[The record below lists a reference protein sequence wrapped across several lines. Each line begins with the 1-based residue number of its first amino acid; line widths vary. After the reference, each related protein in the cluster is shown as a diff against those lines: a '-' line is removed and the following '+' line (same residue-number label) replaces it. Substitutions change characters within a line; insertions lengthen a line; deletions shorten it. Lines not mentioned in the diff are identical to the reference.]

1 MIKNK
6 KSMPKILVI
15 GGGATGCG
23 VARDLVLRGYQTTL
37 IELGNLGSGTSSRSH
52 GMLQSGARYAVTETS
67 FATDCYQERNVISKI
82 FPKAVKLI
90 GGFFVS
96 LPNDPEDYPE
106 KFLKCCQIAKIPIE
120 EITIKEVLK
129 SEKELNNN
137 ILRAFHVPDALIHP
151 PKLFELLAKEIKSY
165 GGKILTNHQVI
176 SIKKNKDIA
185 NTIVVVDGNGIKSNI
200 ECDGIINA
208 AGPWSNKVAKLIN
221 QKVDLQLTRGCG
233 IFFSG
238 QLVNKAI
245 NRCRIP
251 NNNDIMCPSEKESL
265 WGTTSNI
272 VSDPESPKTT
282 LDEIQELLSGAEEL
296 FPNIRNYKSFRTWSG
311 IRPLVKPRKI
321 KQGLPL
327 SRSHKVID
335 HEPEGLKNFLTICGG
350 ALTTH
355 RLMAED
361 VVNRLGNKFGLDIK
375 CSSHVTPLLK

>member
-1 MIKNK
+1 MGDIGSLALGTALGTLAVLLK
-6 KSMPKILVI
+6 KEL
-15 GGGATGCG
+15 
-23 VARDLVLRGYQTTL
+23 LL
-37 IELGNLGSGTSSRSH
+37 I
-52 GMLQSGARYAVTETS
+52 
-67 FATDCYQERNVISKI
+67 I
-82 FPKAVKLI
+82 I

-137 ILRAFHVPDALIHP
+137 ILRAFHVPDAIIHP

-221 QKVDLQLTRGCG
+221 QNVELQLTRGCG

-245 NRCRIP
+245 NRCRMP

-296 FPNIRNYKSFRTWSG
+296 FPNIRNYKS
-311 IRPLVKPRKI
+311 LKKKI
-321 KQGLPL
+321 NE
-327 SRSHKVID
+327 I
-335 HEPEGLKNFLTICGG
+335 I
-350 ALTTH
+350 
-355 RLMAED
+355 
-361 VVNRLGNKFGLDIK
+361 IK
-375 CSSHVTPLLK
+375 IAFFIYLNLIELI

>member
-1 MIKNK
+1 MINVKKN
-6 KSMPKILVI
+6 MPKIVVI

-23 VARDLVLRGYQTTL
+23 VARDLVIRGYQTIL
-37 IELGNLGSGTSSRSH
+37 IESGNLGSGTSSRSH

-67 FATDCYQERNVISKI
+67 FAAECYKERNIISKI

-90 GGFFVS
+90 GGLFIS

-106 KFLKCCQIAKIPIE
+106 KFIKGCQIAKIPIE
-120 EITIKEVLK
+120 EIKIKEVIE

-137 ILRAFHVPDALIHP
+137 IVRAFHVPDAIIHP
-151 PKLFELLAKEIKSY
+151 PKLFELLAKEIRSY
-165 GGKILTNHQVI
+165 GGKILTNHQVV
-176 SIKKNKDIA
+176 SIKTNKDVA
-185 NTIVVVDGNGIKSNI
+185 STIIVKSNGVKKKI

-208 AGPWSNKVAKLIN
+208 AGPWSNKVANLFN
-221 QKVDLQLTRGCG
+221 QKVELQLTRGCG

-265 WGTTSNI
+265 WGTTSN
-272 VSDPESPKTT
+272 VVYDPESPKTT
-282 LDEIQELLSGAEEL
+282 PDEIQELLSGAEEL
-296 FPNIRNYKSFRTWSG
+296 FPNIRNYKSFRAWSG
-311 IRPLVKPRKI
+311 IRPLVKPKKI
-321 KQGLPL
+321 NKDLPL
-327 SRSHKVID
+327 SRGHKVID
-335 HEPEGLKNFLTICGG
+335 HEDQGLKNFLTICGG

-361 VVNRLGNKFGLDIK
+361 VVNKLGNKFGLNIK
-375 CSSHVTPLLK
+375 CSSHVTSLLK

>member
-1 MIKNK
+1 MIKIK
-6 KSMPKILVI
+6 KSMPKIAVI

-23 VARDLVLRGYQTTL
+23 VARDLVLRGYQTIL
-37 IELGNLGSGTSSRSH
+37 IESGNLGSGTSSRSH

-67 FATDCYQERNVISKI
+67 FAAECYQERNVISKI
-82 FPKAVKLI
+82 FPQAVKLI
-90 GGFFVS
+90 GGLFIS

-120 EITIKEVLK
+120 EIKIKELLK

-137 ILRAFHVPDALIHP
+137 ILRAFHVPDAIINP
-151 PKLFELLAKEIKSY
+151 PKLFELLAKEIRSY
-165 GGKILTNHQVI
+165 GGTILTNHQVI
-176 SIKKNKDIA
+176 SIKKNKDLT
-185 NTIVVVDGNGIKSNI
+185 NVIVVDSHGIKSNI

-208 AGPWSNKVAKLIN
+208 AGPWASKVAKLIN
-221 QKVDLQLTRGCG
+221 QNVELQLTRGCG

-238 QLVNKAI
+238 KLVNKAI

-265 WGTTSNI
+265 WGTTSNA
-272 VSDPESPKTT
+272 VYDPDSPKTT
-282 LDEIQELLSGAEEL
+282 PDEIQELLSGAEEL
-296 FPNIRNYKSFRTWSG
+296 FPNIRNYKNFRTWSG
-311 IRPLVKPRKI
+311 IRPLIKPKKI
-321 KQGLPL
+321 NKSIPL
-327 SRSHKVID
+327 SRAHRVID
-335 HEPEGLKNFLTICGG
+335 HEAEGLKNFLTICGG

-361 VVNRLGNKFGLDIK
+361 VVNRLGNKFGLDIH

>member
-1 MIKNK
+1 MINVK
-6 KSMPKILVI
+6 KSMPKIVVI

-37 IELGNLGSGTSSRSH
+37 IELGKLGSGTSSRSH

-67 FATDCYQERNVISKI
+67 FAAECYQERNVISKI

-90 GGFFVS
+90 GGLFVS

-106 KFLKCCQIAKIPIE
+106 KLVKCCQIAKIPIE
-120 EITIKEVLK
+120 EINIREVLK

-137 ILRAFHVPDALIHP
+137 ILRAFHVPDAVVNP
-151 PKLFELLAKEIKSY
+151 PKLFELLSKEIISY

-176 SIKKNKDIA
+176 SIKKNKDVA
-185 NTIVVVDGNGIKSNI
+185 NAIVVDSNGVKSTI

-208 AGPWSNKVAKLIN
+208 AGPWSRKVAKFIN
-221 QKVDLQLTRGCG
+221 QNVELQLTRGCG
-233 IFFSG
+233 IFFSDK
-238 QLVNKAI
+238 LVNKAI

-272 VSDPESPKTT
+272 VYDPDSAKTT
-282 LDEIQELLSGAEEL
+282 SDEIQELLSGAEEL
-296 FPNIRNYKSFRTWSG
+296 FPNIKNYKSFRTWSG
-311 IRPLVKPRKI
+311 IRPLVKSKKI
-321 KQGLPL
+321 NIGLPL
-327 SRSHKVID
+327 SRGHRVID
-335 HEPEGLKNFLTICGG
+335 HEAQGLKNFLTICGG

-361 VVNRLGNKFGLDIK
+361 VVNKLGNKFGLDIQ
-375 CSSHVTPLLK
+375 CSSHITPLLE

>member
-1 MIKNK
+1 MIKVK
-6 KSMPKILVI
+6 KSMPKIVVI
-15 GGGATGCG
+15 GGGATGSG

-37 IELGNLGSGTSSRSH
+37 IESGNLGSGTSSRSH

-67 FATDCYQERNVISKI
+67 FASECYQERNIISKI
-82 FPKAVKLI
+82 FPQAVKLI
-90 GGFFVS
+90 GGLFIS

-120 EITIKEVLK
+120 EIKIKEILK

-137 ILRAFHVPDALIHP
+137 ILRAFHVPDALINP
-151 PKLFELLAKEIKSY
+151 PKLFVLLAKEIRSY

-176 SIKKNKDIA
+176 SIKKNKDVA
-185 NTIVVVDGNGIKSNI
+185 NVIVVDSNGIQSNI

-221 QKVDLQLTRGCG
+221 QNVELQLTRGCG

-238 QLVNKAI
+238 KLVNKAI

-272 VSDPESPKTT
+272 VYDPESSKTT
-282 LDEIQELLSGAEEL
+282 PDEIQELLSGAEEL

-311 IRPLVKPRKI
+311 IRPLVKPTKI
-321 KQGLPL
+321 DKSVPL
-327 SRSHKVID
+327 SRGHRVID
-335 HEPEGLKNFLTICGG
+335 HEADGLNNFLTICGG

-361 VVNRLGNKFGLDIK
+361 VVNILGNKLGLDIQ

>member
-1 MIKNK
+1 MIKTK
-6 KSMPKILVI
+6 KSMPKIVVI

-37 IELGNLGSGTSSRSH
+37 IESGNLGSGTSSRSH

-67 FATDCYQERNVISKI
+67 FAAQCYQERNIISKI
-82 FPKAVKLI
+82 FPQAVKLI
-90 GGFFVS
+90 GGLFVS

-106 KFLKCCQIAKIPIE
+106 KFIKCCQIAKIPIE

-129 SEKELNNN
+129 SEKELNDN
-137 ILRAFHVPDALIHP
+137 ISKAFHVPDAIIHP
-151 PKLFELLAKEIKSY
+151 PKLFELLEKEIITY

-176 SIKKNKDIA
+176 SIEKTNDLV
-185 NTIVVVDGNGIKSNI
+185 NSVVVVSNGIKSNI

-208 AGPWSNKVAKLIN
+208 AGPWSGKIAKLIN
-221 QKVDLQLTRGCG
+221 ENVELQLTRGCG

-238 QLVNKAI
+238 QLVSKAI
-245 NRCRIP
+245 NRCRAP

-265 WGTTSNI
+265 WGTTSN
-272 VSDPESPKTT
+272 VVYDPESPKTSP
-282 LDEIQELLSGAEEL
+282 DEIQELLLGAEEL
-296 FPNIRNYKSFRTWSG
+296 FPNIRNYKSFRAWSG
-311 IRPLVKPRKI
+311 IRPLIKPK
-321 KQGLPL
+321 KLDKGLPT
-327 SRSHKVID
+327 SRGHKVID
-335 HEPEGLKNFLTICGG
+335 HEVNGIKNFLTICGG

-361 VVNRLGNKFGLDIK
+361 VVNKLGNKFGLGIK